1 PPGEWKI
8 LANTIRDCSPY
19 VPVQYKRDQPAALMV
34 FQDGERMR
42 DVKGR
47 WRIPIGFDN
56 LIARGDMP
64 PTIGVFINP
73 GNDESRVAKKGN
85 QPSNR
90 SFEYDSLG
98 NRYARFLLEEIL
110 PEVEK
115 RYSISPDLDMRA
127 LASIRSVA
135 T

>member
-19 VPVQYKRDQPAALMV
+19 VPVQYKQEQPAALMV

-47 WRIPIGFDN
+47 WRIPIVFDN

-64 PTIGVFINP
+64 PTIAVFVNSGNP
-73 GNDESRVAKKGN
+73 LSGSNNSGSEKSTGEKSKGQKKGN

-90 SFEYDSLG
+90 GFEYDSL
-98 NRYARFLLEEIL
+98 
-110 PEVEK
+110 
-115 RYSISPDLDMRA
+115 
-127 LASIRSVA
+127 
-135 T
+135 

>member
-19 VPVQYKRDQPAALMV
+19 VPVQYKQEQPAALMI

-47 WRIPIGFDN
+47 WRIPVVFDN
-56 LIARGDMP
+56 LIARGGMP
-64 PTIGVFINP
+64 PTIAVFINP
-73 GNDESRVAKKGN
+73 GNDKSKAEQTNR
-85 QPSNR
+85 PSNR

-98 NRYARFLLEEIL
+98 NRYARFLLE
-110 PEVEK
+110 
-115 RYSISPDLDMRA
+115 
-127 LASIRSVA
+127 
-135 T
+135 

>member
-1 PPGEWKI
+1 YKI
-8 LANTIRDCSPY
+8 CANTTREWSIYGPA
-19 VPVQYKRDQPAALMV
+19 QYKPEQPAALMF
-34 FQDGERMR
+34 FQHGERMR

-47 WRIPIGFDN
+47 WRIPIVFDN

-64 PTIGVFINP
+64 PTIAVFINP
-73 GNDESRVAKKGN
+73 GNDKSRVQKKGN

-98 NRYARFLLEEIL
+98 NRYARFLLEEII

-115 RYSISPDLDMRA
+115 RYRISPDPEMRA
-127 LASIRSVA
+127 IGGSSSGAIC
-135 T
+135 

>member
-8 LANTIRDCSPY
+8 LANTIRDWSVY
-19 VPVQYKRDQPAALMV
+19 VPVQYKREQPAALMV

-47 WRIPIGFDN
+47 WRIPVVFDN

-64 PTIGVFINP
+64 PTSAVFINP
-73 GNDESRVAKKGN
+73 CNKKTRVQKKCG

-98 NRYARFLLEEIL
+98 NRYARFLLE
-110 PEVEK
+110 
-115 RYSISPDLDMRA
+115 
-127 LASIRSVA
+127 
-135 T
+135 